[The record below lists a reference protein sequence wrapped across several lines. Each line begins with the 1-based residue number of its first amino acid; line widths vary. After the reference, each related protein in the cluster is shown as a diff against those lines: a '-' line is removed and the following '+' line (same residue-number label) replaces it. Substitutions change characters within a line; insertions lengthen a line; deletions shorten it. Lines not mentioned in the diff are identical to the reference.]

1 MLLRQFSSHFIPIF
15 SSQDEYALE
24 LLYEITLSKFFL
36 NKLNYIL
43 NAYLMDNRIT
53 KRLTST

>member
-1 MLLRQFSSHFIPIF
+1 MLLRLFSSYFIPSF

-43 NAYLMDNRIT
+43 NAYLMVNRIT